1 MSEKRQTIRRTGAP
15 PSSKSGAEAPPTSR
29 RLKQGTTAFVRGALI
44 ADRYRIGAK
53 IGSGGMGVVYA
64 ALELETGREV
74 ALKALSATA
83 FTTENLRRFRREA
96 QTAASVKNRHLCE
109 VHYLGVEAGTPFIV
123 MERLFGETLRRR
135 LTEAGPT
142 SASDAVTIM
151 IQLLEGLAAAHGSG
165 VLHRDIKP
173 ANIFITTPRGEPPVV
188 KVIDFGL
195 AKLIPTTSWKPRPEA
210 PPEELSAITT
220 TDVIPG
226 TPFYLAPEQVSGTRD
241 LDGRVDVW
249 AAGLTFHEMLTGR
262 RAYDAPSYV
271 ALVSS
276 ILLRPL
282 PPLSAFRDDL
292 PEGLDTVL
300 AKAIAK
306 NRADRFPTAA
316 AFRAALVAEWA
327 RFRTAGVVRGEQ
339 LRKYRPEAPTLP
351 FTEELELTQQD
362 MTEVN
367 VHVEFDPDD

>member
-1 MSEKRQTIRRTGAP
+1 MK
-15 PSSKSGAEAPPTSR
+15 
-29 RLKQGTTAFVRGALI
+29 RLKQGTTAFVRGAII

-53 IGSGGMGVVYA
+53 IGAGGMGIVYA
-64 ALELETGREV
+64 AIEIETGREV
-74 ALKALSATA
+74 ALKALNATA

-109 VHYLGVEAGTPFIV
+109 VHYLGVETGTPFIV
-123 MERLFGETLRRR
+123 MERLLGETLRRR
-135 LTEAGPT
+135 LNEVGPT

-151 IQLLEGLAAAHGSG
+151 IQLLEGLAAAHAAG

-173 ANIFITTPRGEPPVV
+173 ANIFLTTPRGEPPAI

-195 AKLIPTTSWKPRPEA
+195 AKLIPTTAWKPRPEA

-220 TDVIPG
+220 TNVIPG

-249 AAGLTFHEMLTGR
+249 AAGLTFFEMLTGQ
-262 RAYDAPSYV
+262 RAFDGPSYV
-271 ALVSS
+271 TLVSS

-282 PPLSAFRDDL
+282 PPLSSFRNDL
-292 PEGLDTVL
+292 PEGFDAVL

-306 NRADRFPTAA
+306 NRADRYATAG
-316 AFRAALVAEWA
+316 AFRAALIAEWA
-327 RFRTAGVVRGEQ
+327 RFRAAGVVRGEQ
-339 LRKYRPEAPTLP
+339 LRNYRPEAPTLP
-351 FTEELELTQQD
+351 FTDELTPQD
-362 MTEVN
+362 MTDVD
-367 VHVEFDPDD
+367 VHVEFDPGD